1 MSQAARSLERFRALV
16 NRPDEAINLAE
27 AALAIAQQEY
37 PELDPRRYLDMLGAM
52 ALEVSRVLKPVTA
65 VEERIA
71 ALNAYLF
78 GAGGFRGTG
87 REYYDPRNS
96 FLNEVL
102 ERRTGIPITLS
113 VVYMEVGWRL
123 GIPLRGVPFPGHFL
137 VKCEV
142 ADGLAVLDPFD
153 GGRAVELEELMRRLT
168 LVYSRAV
175 TSDEAVA
182 QLAATATR
190 KDILVRMLHNLKAIY
205 INRPD
210 DNAALAVVERI
221 LALRPDDPV
230 EVRDR
235 GMIYESLECFRAAQ
249 ADLERY
255 LRLAPQ
261 AADADMVRRH
271 LAEVAGRVAR
281 LN

>member
-1 MSQAARSLERFRALV
+1 
-16 NRPDEAINLAE
+16 
-27 AALAIAQQEY
+27 
-37 PELDPRRYLDMLGAM
+37 
-52 ALEVSRVLKPVTA
+52 
-65 VEERIA
+65 
-71 ALNAYLF
+71 
-78 GAGGFRGTG
+78 
-87 REYYDPRNS
+87 
-96 FLNEVL
+96 
-102 ERRTGIPITLS
+102 
-113 VVYMEVGWRL
+113 
-123 GIPLRGVPFPGHFL
+123 
-137 VKCEV
+137 V

-153 GGRAVELEELMRRLT
+153 GGRAVELEELKRRLT

-271 LAEVAGRVAR
+271 LAELAGRVAR